1 MNWSEDYEYPNDHI
15 YAMEREKDIEAS
27 WQKWEEEQSSKN
39 RKPAIIK
46 IVKPIITDEAKYKSS
61 TVRGAHQTKLQ
72 S

>member
-15 YAMEREKDIEAS
+15 YAMERQHDIEVA
-27 WQKWEEEQSSKN
+27 WQQWEEEQEAN
-39 RKPAIIK
+39 RLPAVIK
-46 IVKPIITDEAKYKSS
+46 IVKPITTDEAKRKSS